1 MGRKK
6 LLAELSGLEFIDS
19 QTSYTSWLP
28 PDYKTKSISAF
39 GRKAFEDIIHG
50 TVEQNRD
57 TIIKRLST
65 IDELC
70 EAIHEQMATNNIDVS
85 RAFFNI
91 TDKRVHELTA
101 EDDLKIMR
109 QLADGNSTLK
119 TSIDMPCARSTVYN
133 SIDRVNRFLKNE
145 TTDFDLLKCSCTM
158 SNALIRGRWSHR
170 SAQGMNLYIAFIALH
185 QHGRN
190 SMQREEALKHMPGLR
205 NRKQQETILMELN
218 NLTVL
223 TDEEQPKN
231 IKVFEFVEYKE
242 HTYYFEL
249 TEDCRL

>member
-1 MGRKK
+1 MKGGRNK
-6 LLAELSGLEFIDS
+6 LRHQDLYETLLS
-19 QTSYTSWLP
+19 
-28 PDYKTKSISAF
+28 
-39 GRKAFEDIIHG
+39 R
-50 TVEQNRD
+50 
-57 TIIKRLST
+57 
-65 IDELC
+65 IDEY
-70 EAIHEQMATNNIDVS
+70 
-85 RAFFNI
+85 
-91 TDKRVHELTA
+91 KRVHELTA

-249 TEDCRL
+249 TEDAYPYYYPLYHLLGRHPQMPNLWN

>member
-1 MGRKK
+1 MRHQDLYEALLGR
-6 LLAELSGLEFIDS
+6 
-19 QTSYTSWLP
+19 
-28 PDYKTKSISAF
+28 
-39 GRKAFEDIIHG
+39 
-50 TVEQNRD
+50 
-57 TIIKRLST
+57 
-65 IDELC
+65 IDEY
-70 EAIHEQMATNNIDVS
+70 
-85 RAFFNI
+85 
-91 TDKRVHELTA
+91 KRVHELTA

-133 SIDRVNRFLKNE
+133 SIDRVNRFLQNE

-170 SAQGMNLYIAFIALH
+170 SAQGMNLYFAFIALH

-249 TEDCRL
+249 TEDAYPYYYPLYHLLGRHPQMPNLCK

>member
-1 MGRKK
+1 MRHQDLYEA
-6 LLAELSGLEFIDS
+6 LLS
-19 QTSYTSWLP
+19 
-28 PDYKTKSISAF
+28 
-39 GRKAFEDIIHG
+39 R
-50 TVEQNRD
+50 
-57 TIIKRLST
+57 
-65 IDELC
+65 IDEY
-70 EAIHEQMATNNIDVS
+70 
-85 RAFFNI
+85 
-91 TDKRVHELTA
+91 KRVHELTA

-249 TEDCRL
+249 TEDAYPYYYPLYHLLGRHPQMPNLWN

>member
-1 MGRKK
+1 MRHQDLYET
-6 LLAELSGLEFIDS
+6 LLS
-19 QTSYTSWLP
+19 
-28 PDYKTKSISAF
+28 
-39 GRKAFEDIIHG
+39 R
-50 TVEQNRD
+50 
-57 TIIKRLST
+57 
-65 IDELC
+65 IDEY
-70 EAIHEQMATNNIDVS
+70 
-85 RAFFNI
+85 
-91 TDKRVHELTA
+91 KRVHELTA

-249 TEDCRL
+249 TEDAYPYYYPLYHLLGRHPQMPNLWN

>member
-1 MGRKK
+1 MRHQDLYEA
-6 LLAELSGLEFIDS
+6 LLS
-19 QTSYTSWLP
+19 
-28 PDYKTKSISAF
+28 
-39 GRKAFEDIIHG
+39 R
-50 TVEQNRD
+50 
-57 TIIKRLST
+57 
-65 IDELC
+65 IDEY
-70 EAIHEQMATNNIDVS
+70 
-85 RAFFNI
+85 
-91 TDKRVHELTA
+91 KRVHELTA

-158 SNALIRGRWSHR
+158 SNTLIRGRWSHR

-249 TEDCRL
+249 TEDAYPYYYPLYHLLGRHPQMPNLWN